1 MAQRKETLSKG
12 TGLRRTEKPVS
23 TASKPL
29 TRVST
34 PREISL
40 VLRST
45 VREAEKAPN
54 SRKSSDIARSST
66 QCSFHPA
73 HHLKSSSAIHS
84 PPSSSQTISAR
95 IQALERSNA
104 TLTAQLYAEKA
115 KNVELEIVVKECM
128 EKLTETMGLL
138 GLNLESQRGQEG
150 RKSVN
155 LKIKP
160 ADKPPGRAMSAD
172 TSPDSLPPPHP
183 LLLLT
188 TSLSQ
193 QLQHRQSLFSS
204 LFLSLQHLSAFISR
218 FTQLIHAT
226 KTGTLGQL
234 LRMGMKLSKENGVG
248 SVEEGIDRVEK
259 ARRELGVIEAQLID
273 WYADFTANKCVI
285 S

>member
-1 MAQRKETLSKG
+1 MAQRKETLCKG
-12 TGLRRTEKPVS
+12 TGLRRTEKPTN
-23 TASKPL
+23 TASKPI

-40 VLRST
+40 VLRNT
-45 VREAEKAPN
+45 VRETEKPAN
-54 SRKSSDIARSST
+54 SRKSSDLARSST
-66 QCSFHPA
+66 QYSLHPA
-73 HHLKSSSAIHS
+73 NHLKSNSAIHS
-84 PPSSSQTISAR
+84 PASSSQTISAR

-128 EKLTETMGLL
+128 GKLTETMGLL
-138 GLNLESQRGQEG
+138 GLSLDSWRGQEG

-172 TSPDSLPPPHP
+172 TSSISLPHP
-183 LLLLT
+183 FLLMT
-188 TSLSQ
+188 TSLTQ
-193 QLQHRQSLFSS
+193 QLQHRQTLLST
-204 LFLSLQHLSAFISR
+204 LFLSLQHLSTFISR
-218 FTQLIHAT
+218 LTQLIHAT

-234 LRMGMKLSKENGVG
+234 LRMGIKLSKENGVG
-248 SVEEGIDRVEK
+248 SVEEGIGRVEK